1 MLNWFQSFSKDRKLK
16 KYYSFVDAV
25 NAFEEETSRLS
36 DEELE
41 QRKFYFQDMLA
52 KGRPLDDLLP
62 EMFAVVREVAKRRLN
77 MRHFDVQLIGGKVL
91 FEGKV
96 AEMKTGEGKTLVAT
110 LPVYAMAVS
119 GHKVHVVTVNEY
131 LAKRDSN
138 WMRPI
143 YEGLG
148 LRASYIYTNQ
158 SSEEKREAYAADV
171 VYGTNYEFGFDYL
184 RDNMALS
191 LGDIV
196 QQGLDYAIID
206 EADSVL
212 IDEART
218 PLIISG
224 PGQEDTRIYYE
235 LAKLARRMVP
245 GNDFELEEKERNVI
259 LTEPGAHKVERY
271 LKLDN
276 LYSPEN
282 ADLLRK
288 VLQALRAEYLYKA
301 EVDYIVKDG
310 EVIIIDEFTG
320 RLMYGRRYSD
330 GLHQAIEAKENVQV
344 KGESQVLALISY
356 QNFFKLYKRIAG
368 MTGTAATAANEFSG
382 IYNMDV
388 VVVPTNKPMIRE
400 DLPDVIYS
408 TEDGKFKAIVEDIK
422 NRHMKGQPVLVGTR
436 SVEKSE
442 KLSKML
448 KKEGIVHEVLNA
460 KYHEKEA
467 EIIAKAG
474 QKNAVTVATN
484 MAGRGVD
491 IVLGEGVADLG
502 GLHVIGSERHE
513 ARRIDDQLRGRSG
526 RQGDPGSSQFYLSLE
541 DELLKLYGG
550 DTLKNIFDKL
560 HVEEDD
566 RIEHPLLTRA
576 IETAQHRVESYNY
589 EIRKH
594 LLDYD
599 NVLGQQ
605 REYIYKERR
614 QILELDSI
622 EAMVTRLAEH
632 FAEDIGKDADEAEK
646 QLLALGIHVE
656 NLEGMSDTEVKDAI
670 SKAVINAYHE
680 KKNELNAVDPDV
692 DKKVMLRVMDWNFI
706 NHLQNMEYLQQ
717 GIGWQ
722 ALGQKDPLVEY
733 QYQAATM
740 FEEMLS
746 NVRKDFFTYFLNLR
760 IVQQERTSREQKDAK
775 RKGRSR

>member
-1 MLNWFQSFSKDRKLK
+1 MFKWFGRSSSDRHLK
-16 KYYSFVDAV
+16 KYFDFADKV
-25 NAFEEETSRLS
+25 NAFEPAMMQLS
-36 DEELE
+36 DEDLHN
-41 QRKFYFQDMLA
+41 KKTYFQNQLD
-52 KGRPLDDLLP
+52 KGRSVDELLP
-62 EMFAVVREVAKRRLN
+62 EMFAVVREVARRQLN

-110 LPVYAMAVS
+110 LPVYAMALS

-131 LAKRDSN
+131 LAKRDAN
-138 WMRPI
+138 WMKPV
-143 YEGLG
+143 YEALG
-148 LRASYIYTNQ
+148 LTVSYIHSNQ
-158 SSEEKREAYAADV
+158 TTEEKKAAYAADV

-191 LGDIV
+191 LEDIV
-196 QQGLDYAIID
+196 QQGLDYAIVD

-245 GNDFELEEKERNVI
+245 GVDFDIEEKERNVI
-259 LTEPGAHKVERY
+259 LHESGAHKVERFV
-271 LKLDN
+271 KTDN
-276 LYSPEN
+276 LYAPEN

-288 VLQALRAEYLYKA
+288 VLQALRAEYLYKS

-330 GLHQAIEAKENVQV
+330 GLHQAIEAKEGVQV

-356 QNFFKLYKRIAG
+356 QNFFKLYNKIAG
-368 MTGTAATAANEFSG
+368 MTGTAASAANEFSG

-388 VVVPTNKPMIRE
+388 VVVPTNKPMIRV

-408 TEDGKFKAIVEDIK
+408 SEEGKFRAIVADIK
-422 NRHMKGQPVLVGTR
+422 ERHTKGQPVLIGTR

-442 KLSKML
+442 KLSRML
-448 KKEGIVHEVLNA
+448 KKEGIPHEVLNA

-474 QKNAVTVATN
+474 QRGAVTVATN

-491 IVLGEGVADLG
+491 IVLGEGVAELG

-550 DTLKNIFDKL
+550 DTLKGIFDKL

-576 IETAQHRVESYNY
+576 IETAQKRVENYHY
-589 EIRKH
+589 EIRKR

-614 QILELDSI
+614 QILEMED
-622 EAMVTRLAEH
+622 VTPLVERLAEH
-632 FAEDIGKDADEAEK
+632 YAEDLARNPESVSE
-646 QLLALGIHVE
+646 QLLALGITVE
-656 NLEGMSDTEVKDAI
+656 GLENASQDEVKDAVL
-670 SKAVINAYHE
+670 SVIMSNYEA
-680 KKNELNAVDPDV
+680 KKNELSNVDPEL
-692 DKKVMLRVMDWNFI
+692 DKKVLLRVMDWNFI

-733 QYQAATM
+733 QYQAALM
-740 FEEMLS
+740 FAEMLS
-746 NVRKDFFTYFLNLR
+746 NVRKDFFTYFLNIRL
-760 IVQQERTSREQKDAK
+760 VQRDTQ
-775 RKGRSR
+775 RKGRNR

>member
-1 MLNWFQSFSKDRKLK
+1 VVRAILIGSTFE
-16 KYYSFVDAV
+16 KYFDFADKV
-25 NAFEEETSRLS
+25 NAFEPAMMQLS
-36 DEELE
+36 DEDLHN
-41 QRKFYFQDMLA
+41 KKTYFQNQLD
-52 KGRPLDDLLP
+52 KGQSVDELLP
-62 EMFAVVREVAKRRLN
+62 EMFAVVREVARRQLN

-131 LAKRDSN
+131 LAKRDAN
-138 WMRPI
+138 WMKPV
-143 YEGLG
+143 YEALG
-148 LRASYIYTNQ
+148 LTVAYIHSNQ
-158 SSEEKREAYAADV
+158 TTEEKKAAYAADV

-191 LGDIV
+191 LEDIV
-196 QQGLDYAIID
+196 QQGLDYAIVD

-245 GNDFELEEKERNVI
+245 GVDFDIEEKERNVI
-259 LTEPGAHKVERY
+259 LHESGAHKVERFV
-271 LKLDN
+271 KTDN
-276 LYSPEN
+276 LYAPEN

-288 VLQALRAEYLYKA
+288 VLQALRAEYLYKS

-330 GLHQAIEAKENVQV
+330 GLHQAIEAKEGVQV

-356 QNFFKLYKRIAG
+356 QNFFKLYNKIAG
-368 MTGTAATAANEFSG
+368 MTGTAASAANEFSG

-388 VVVPTNKPMIRE
+388 VVVPTNKPMIRV

-408 TEDGKFKAIVEDIK
+408 SEEGKFRAIVADIK
-422 NRHMKGQPVLVGTR
+422 ERHAKGQPVLIGTR

-442 KLSKML
+442 KLSRML
-448 KKEGIVHEVLNA
+448 KKEGIPHEVLNA

-474 QKNAVTVATN
+474 QRGAVTVATN

-491 IVLGEGVADLG
+491 IVLGEGVAELG

-550 DTLKNIFDKL
+550 DTLKGIFDKL

-576 IETAQHRVESYNY
+576 IETAQKRVENYHY
-589 EIRKH
+589 EIRKR

-599 NVLGQQ
+599 KCFGST
-605 REYIYKERR
+605 K
-614 QILELDSI
+614 
-622 EAMVTRLAEH
+622 
-632 FAEDIGKDADEAEK
+632 
-646 QLLALGIHVE
+646 
-656 NLEGMSDTEVKDAI
+656 
-670 SKAVINAYHE
+670 
-680 KKNELNAVDPDV
+680 
-692 DKKVMLRVMDWNFI
+692 RV
-706 NHLQNMEYLQQ
+706 HLQGKKTNLGDGRCYSL
-717 GIGWQ
+717 GGTFSG
-722 ALGQKDPLVEY
+722 ALC
-733 QYQAATM
+733 
-740 FEEMLS
+740 
-746 NVRKDFFTYFLNLR
+746 
-760 IVQQERTSREQKDAK
+760 
-775 RKGRSR
+775 